1 LEYINLTEIKRR
13 FEGFDRAKLSP
24 DKFLNTLW
32 VKQLGDRLAEE
43 QGIPWRIIQPST
55 TANRGCTAVISPIAE
70 LYKDWL
76 QNTPISKL
84 KAKVQIGKVD
94 NCIYLVKCEHYYKI
108 GSAANLNSRLS
119 TMRNTN
125 PFDIEL
131 IDSVFT
137 SDFAA
142 IELKLHNRFAA
153 QLHRNEWFL
162 LNEEDVEG
170 ILELFQAIRL
180 KQLAKYGIR

>member
-1 LEYINLTEIKRR
+1 LEYINLIEIRKK
-13 FEGFDRAKLSP
+13 FEQHDRAKLPP

-32 VKQLGDRLAEE
+32 IQQLGEQLAEE
-43 QGIPWRIIQPST
+43 QGIPWRIVQPST
-55 TANRGCTAVISPIAE
+55 TANRGCTAVFSPIAE

-76 QNTPISKL
+76 QNKPISKL
-84 KAKVQIGKVD
+84 KAKVQTGKVG
-94 NCIYLVKCEHYYKI
+94 NCIYLAKCERYYKI
-108 GSAANLNSRLS
+108 GVAANLNSRLN
-119 TMRNTN
+119 TMRNAN

-137 SDFAA
+137 SDCLD

-162 LNEEDVEG
+162 LSKDDVEG
-170 ILELFQAIRL
+170 VLELFQAIRF
-180 KQLAKYGIR
+180 KQLAKYGIK